1 MGTPARIPLLPKAAE
16 GLELE
21 SDCRSSK
28 GHLYLTPQ
36 WLLISTVAL
45 FMLAAGLFL
54 LIAAPRDVLAAS
66 GGVALTIIGVA
77 ASVFQAILM
86 YLENEQGKAT
96 KQGKASATKHPLLI
110 VPPARHGKVLKR
122 FDNT

>member
-1 MGTPARIPLLPKAAE
+1 MIAAHPKAICTLRHN
-16 GLELE
+16 GF
-21 SDCRSSK
+21 
-28 GHLYLTPQ
+28 
-36 WLLISTVAL
+36 LLAL
-45 FMLAAGLFL
+45 LRFMLAAGLFL

-77 ASVFQAILM
+77 ASAFQAILM

-110 VPPARHGKVLKR
+110 VPPLATEKCSSDSTILKMGHA
-122 FDNT
+122 